1 MQEGLF
7 RAKSE
12 ELRPKRDDCD
22 WSDVIPAH
30 ARIQADEK
38 HIGSRF
44 RHAPE

>member
-1 MQEGLF
+1 MREGQF

-22 WSDVIPAH
+22 WTDVIPAN
-30 ARIQADEK
+30 AGIQADEEF
-38 HIGSRF
+38 IGSRF